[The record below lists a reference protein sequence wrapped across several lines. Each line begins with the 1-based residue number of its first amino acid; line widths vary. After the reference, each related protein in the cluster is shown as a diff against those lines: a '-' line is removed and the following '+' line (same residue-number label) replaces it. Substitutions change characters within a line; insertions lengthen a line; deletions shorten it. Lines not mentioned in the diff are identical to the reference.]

1 MISFSDFLVEHVENP
16 SSVEAKKKYVDEV
29 WQILQDSYKYCGG
42 IHGSGFKSKQD
53 MIDNIPFWKLQKKG
67 GKIVA
72 CVMYKDKGGRKMVAL
87 GSDGSP
93 EGKKAVRQFIF
104 DDIKHQRAYGEVS
117 DAVQRFII
125 KHLTEDEIEKYFVPA
140 ERVEAILHKPVK
152 PTGKFTYTREIGGHE
167 HEKMMYGVPG
177 KGFKG
182 K

>member
-1 MISFSDFLVEHVENP
+1 
-16 SSVEAKKKYVDEV
+16 
-29 WQILQDSYKYCGG
+29 
-42 IHGSGFKSKQD
+42 
-53 MIDNIPFWKLQKKG
+53 MIDNVRFWKLQKKG

-87 GSDGSP
+87 GSDRSA
-93 EGKKAVRQFIF
+93 EGKKAVNQFIF

-117 DAVQRFII
+117 DAVQRFI
-125 KHLTEDEIEKYFVPA
+125 KKYFVPA
-140 ERVEAILHKPVK
+140 EQVETILHKPVK
-152 PTGKFTYTREIGGHE
+152 PTGKFTYTLEIGGHE

>member
-1 MISFSDFLVEHVENP
+1 MISFSDFLVEHVENL
-16 SSVEAKKKYVDEV
+16 SSSEAKEKYVDEV

-53 MIDNIPFWKLQKKG
+53 MIDNVPFWKLQKKG
-67 GKIVA
+67 GKN
-72 CVMYKDKGGRKMVAL
+72 
-87 GSDGSP
+87 
-93 EGKKAVRQFIF
+93 
-104 DDIKHQRAYGEVS
+104 
-117 DAVQRFII
+117 
-125 KHLTEDEIEKYFVPA
+125 LTEDEIEKYFVPA
-140 ERVEAILHKPVK
+140 EQVETILHKPVK